1 MTAGHLYGSRQ
12 VYYPRL
18 SPEIPCFPAGF
29 RQAPTPNARSAQV
42 PEDYIF
48 MQWLAQICVR
58 RPVFATVLILSLVVV
73 GVFGY
78 FKLGV
83 DRFPK
88 VDFNIV
94 TVTVREDGASPEEIE
109 TDVVDKVEQ
118 AVNTVSGID
127 QLTSTSF
134 EGVGIVIVTFTLEK
148 DINVAVQEVRDK
160 VSTAIPNLPVDI
172 KTPVVDKVDPDS
184 TPILEVALSAP
195 GNIRETTEY
204 ADKVLRRRLESISG
218 VGQVLV
224 LGGLKRQVNVT
235 IDPERMRAYNL
246 TAADVQR
253 ALEQQNIQV
262 PGGQVDQGAHELTL
276 RTRGRIN
283 SPADFGTVV
292 VAKRGSTPIY
302 LSDIGRVDDSTEDAK
317 TVAEITDVGGKP
329 SPTVL
334 LSIRK
339 QSGLNTVATVDL
351 IKQRLQDISAT
362 LPHGYSMRISRD
374 QSEYIRAAADAVKE
388 HLIVGSF
395 LAALVVLIFLWNIRT
410 TIISAIAIPASIIS
424 TFALMNAMNFTL
436 NGLTLLALTLSVGIV
451 IDDAIVVLENI
462 YRFIEEKRMDPFKA
476 AVEATKEIGPAVMAT
491 TLSLIAVFLPVAFMQ
506 GIVGRFLN
514 SFGITMGFA
523 IMVSLLVS
531 FTLTPMLAAR
541 WIKRPKAQAGAEE
554 HENLPVSVARDQAT
568 VKDLAAASGHGKAS
582 KNDSA
587 SKENLLFKGI
597 DRVYSAML
605 KFAMRRRW
613 IIVLASFITFAS
625 MFPIPFTP
633 WPGFVG
639 VVPKS
644 FLPDDDESQFQVS
657 VRAPEGTS
665 ITATKD
671 IGEAIAKDVLELP
684 GVAYTV
690 TTIGNNTQQT
700 NNLANVFV
708 KLKPVGERPTLT
720 QQDIMVQARTK
731 VASKYG
737 ALRTS
742 VGQVQAFSTGAPA
755 YQVIY
760 YIAGPDL
767 AKLTEYSEKAISQMR
782 RIPGAADV
790 DSSLVVG
797 KPELGVNIDRKRA
810 ADLGVSV
817 VDIANALRVLVGGEK
832 VTDYYEN
839 GEQYEVHLR
848 ADLPYRND
856 KSVISRMT
864 VPSSTLGSV
873 SLDQVV
879 TFKSG
884 TGPAQITRQ
893 DRRRNVLLQCNILP
907 GYGQQ
912 EIATQVGK
920 IVQDLHMPVGY
931 ESGAT
936 GNSRELGKAFLAFVT
951 AFLLAFVFMYLILAA
966 QFESWVHPATILIAL
981 PLTLPFALISLALF
995 HQTLNIF
1002 SVLGILV
1009 LFGVVKKNGILQ
1021 VDHTN
1026 QLRARGMNRYDA
1038 IIAANRDR
1046 LRPILMTTF
1055 AFVAGMVPL
1064 VISSGTGAATNR
1076 TIGYAVIG
1084 GQTLSLLLTLLA
1096 TPVFYSIFDDIT
1108 EGWKRARGA
1117 IGRRF
1122 GHAEDAAH
1130 APETQVKPEPAE
1142 A

>member
-1 MTAGHLYGSRQ
+1 
-12 VYYPRL
+12 
-18 SPEIPCFPAGF
+18 
-29 RQAPTPNARSAQV
+29 
-42 PEDYIF
+42 

-58 RPVFATVLILSLVVV
+58 RPVFATVLVLTLVVV

-109 TDVVDKVEQ
+109 TDVVDKIEE

-148 DINVAVQEVRDK
+148 DINVAAQEVRDK

-184 TPILEVALSAP
+184 TPIIEVALSAP
-195 GNIRETTEY
+195 GSIRDTTEY
-204 ADKVLRRRLESISG
+204 ADKVLRRRLESING

-224 LGGLKRQVNVT
+224 LGGLKRQVNIT
-235 IDPERMRAYNL
+235 IDPDRMRAYNL
-246 TAADVQR
+246 TSADVQR

-262 PGGQVDQGAHELTL
+262 PGGQVDQGVNELTL
-276 RTRGRIN
+276 RTRGRIQT
-283 SPADFGTVV
+283 PADFGNVV
-292 VAKRGSTPIY
+292 VAKRGTTPVY
-302 LSDIGRVDDSTEDAK
+302 VSDIGRVVDSTEEPS
-317 TVAEITDVGGKP
+317 TVAEITDVGGKTT
-329 SPTVL
+329 PTVL

-351 IKQRLQDISAT
+351 IKQRLADISKT
-362 LPHGYSMRISRD
+362 LPRGYSMRISRD

-388 HLIVGSF
+388 HLVVGSI

-476 AVEATKEIGPAVMAT
+476 AVEATREIWPAVMAT

-514 SFGITMGFA
+514 SFGITMAFA
-523 IMVSLLVS
+523 ILVSLLVS

-541 WIKRPKAQAGAEE
+541 WIRKPKEAEA
-554 HENLPVSVARDQAT
+554 HEEKAYLPVSVALDRENVNEPDRDE
-568 VKDLAAASGHGKAS
+568 SHGKPANAES
-582 KNDSA
+582 P
-587 SKENLLFKGI
+587 SKENVLFKAM
-597 DRVYSAML
+597 DTVYTILL
-605 KFAMRRRW
+605 KFSMRRRW
-613 IIVLASFITFAS
+613 VIVLASIVTFAS
-625 MFPIPFTP
+625 MFPLPLTP
-633 WPGFVG
+633 WPGLVG
-639 VVPKS
+639 IVPKS
-644 FLPDDDESQFQVS
+644 FLPDDDESQFQVTA
-657 VRAPEGTS
+657 RAPEGPS
-665 ITATKD
+665 ITATQE
-671 IGEAIAKDVLELP
+671 IAEAIANDVRALP
-684 GVAYTV
+684 GVLYTG
-690 TTIGNNTQQT
+690 TSIGNNTQQT
-700 NNLANVFV
+700 NNLASIFV
-708 KLKPVGERPTLT
+708 KLKPVGARPGKT
-720 QQDIMVQARTK
+720 QQDVMVLARKK
-731 VASKYG
+731 VSSKYST
-737 ALRTS
+737 LRTS

-755 YQVIY
+755 FQVIY

-767 AKLTEYSEKAISQMR
+767 AKLTEYTQKAISQMR
-782 RIPGAADV
+782 RIPGAADI

-797 KPELGVNIDRKRA
+797 KPELSVNIDRKRA

-817 VDIANALRVLVGGEK
+817 VDIANSLRILVGGEK

-848 ADLPYRND
+848 ADLPFRND

-879 TFKSG
+879 TFNNSA
-884 TGPAQITRQ
+884 GPAQITRQ
-893 DRRRNVLLQCNILP
+893 DRRRNVLLQCNVLP

-912 EIATQVGK
+912 EIANQVGK
-920 IVQDLHMPVGY
+920 IIQDLHMPPGY

-981 PLTLPFALISLALF
+981 PLTLPFALMALAIF
-995 HQTLNIF
+995 HQSLNIF

-1055 AFVAGMVPL
+1055 AFVAGMFPL

-1076 TIGYAVIG
+1076 TIGFAVIG

-1108 EGWKRARGA
+1108 EGWKRIRGGFRSHA
-1117 IGRRF
+1117 GR
-1122 GHAEDAAH
+1122 AEEPVANSPVPTPEAAG
-1130 APETQVKPEPAE
+1130 KPDPAE

>member
-1 MTAGHLYGSRQ
+1 
-12 VYYPRL
+12 
-18 SPEIPCFPAGF
+18 
-29 RQAPTPNARSAQV
+29 
-42 PEDYIF
+42 

-58 RPVFATVLILSLVVV
+58 RPVLATVLVLSLVVV
-73 GVFGY
+73 GIFGY
-78 FKLGV
+78 FNLGV

-109 TDVVDKVEQ
+109 TDVVDKIEQ

-127 QLTSTSF
+127 QLNSTSY
-134 EGVGIVIVTFTLEK
+134 EGVGVVIITFTLEK
-148 DINVAVQEVRDK
+148 DINVAAQEVRDK
-160 VSTAIPNLPVDI
+160 VSIAVPNLPVDI

-204 ADKVLRRRLESISG
+204 ADKVLRRRLESING

-224 LGGLKRQVNVT
+224 LGGLNRQINVQV
-235 IDPERMRAYNL
+235 DPDRLRAYNL
-246 TAADVQR
+246 TSADVER
-253 ALEQQNIQV
+253 ALAQQNIQV
-262 PGGQVDQGAHELTL
+262 PGGQVDQGRNEMTL
-276 RTRGRIN
+276 RTRGRIQT
-283 SPADFGTVV
+283 PAEFANVV

-302 LSDIGRVDDSTEDAK
+302 VSDIGRVEDSTEEAK
-317 TVAEITDVGGKP
+317 TVAEITDVGGKTT
-329 SPTVL
+329 PTVI

-339 QSGLNTVATVDL
+339 QSGLNTVATVDRV
-351 IKQRLQDISAT
+351 KQRLDDISKT
-362 LPHGYSMRISRD
+362 LPHGYTLRISRD

-388 HLIVGSF
+388 HLVVGSI
-395 LAALVVLIFLWNIRT
+395 LAALVVLLFLWNIRT

-476 AVEATKEIGPAVMAT
+476 AVEATREIGPAVMAT
-491 TLSLIAVFLPVAFMQ
+491 TLSLVAVFLPVAFMQ

-514 SFGITMGFA
+514 SFGITMAFA
-523 IMVSLLVS
+523 ILVSLLVS

-541 WIKRPKAQAGAEE
+541 WIRKPKAPEGHEE
-554 HENLPVSVARDQAT
+554 HENLPVSMDRDD
-568 VKDLAAASGHGKAS
+568 VDAAETANGEHHAAPA
-582 KNDSA
+582 DSA
-587 SKENLLFKGI
+587 SKENPFFKAL
-597 DRVYSAML
+597 DRIYTVLL
-605 KFAMRRRW
+605 KFSMRHRW
-613 IIVLASFITFAS
+613 VIVGASILTFAS
-625 MFPIPFTP
+625 MVPL
-633 WPGFVG
+633 VG
-639 VVPKS
+639 IVPKS
-644 FLPDDDESQFQVS
+644 FLPDDDESQFQVTA
-657 VRAPEGTS
+657 RAPEGTS
-665 ITATKD
+665 ITATQQ
-671 IGEAIAKDVLELP
+671 IAESIAADVRELP
-684 GVAYTV
+684 GVLYTV
-690 TTIGNNTQQT
+690 ATIGNNTQQT
-700 NNLANVFV
+700 NNLATIFV
-708 KLKPVGERPTLT
+708 KLKPVSQRAGKT
-720 QQDIMVQARTK
+720 QQDVMVLARK
-731 VASKYG
+731 RISSKYST
-737 ALRTS
+737 LRTS
-742 VGQVQAFSTGAPA
+742 VSQVAAFSTGAPA

-767 AKLTEYSEKAISQMR
+767 EKLTEYSQKALSQMR

-817 VDIANALRVLVGGEK
+817 LDIASALRTLVGGEK

-839 GEQYEVHLR
+839 GEQYEVHVR
-848 ADLPYRND
+848 ADLPFRND

-864 VPSSTLGSV
+864 VPSSLLGSV

-879 TFKSG
+879 SFNSG

-893 DRRRNVLLQCNILP
+893 DRRRNVLLQCNVLP

-912 EIATQVGK
+912 EVASQVGK
-920 IVQDLHMPVGY
+920 IIQDLNMPPGY
-931 ESGAT
+931 QSGAT
-936 GNSRELGKAFLAFVT
+936 GNSRELGKAFIAFIT

-981 PLTLPFALISLALF
+981 PLTLPFALMALAIF

-1026 QLRARGMNRYDA
+1026 QLRARGMTRYDA

-1055 AFVAGMVPL
+1055 AFVAGMFPL

-1117 IGRRF
+1117 IRGRF
-1122 GHAEDAAH
+1122 EKKAKSAARVPT
-1130 APETQVKPEPAE
+1130 ATPDLPAE
-1142 A
+1142 

>member
-1 MTAGHLYGSRQ
+1 
-12 VYYPRL
+12 
-18 SPEIPCFPAGF
+18 
-29 RQAPTPNARSAQV
+29 
-42 PEDYIF
+42 

-58 RPVFATVLILSLVVV
+58 RPVFATVLVLTLVVV
-73 GVFGY
+73 GIFGY
-78 FKLGV
+78 FHLGV

-109 TDVVDKVEQ
+109 TDVVDKIEQ

-127 QLTSTSF
+127 QLTSTSY
-134 EGVGIVIVTFTLEK
+134 EGVGVVIVTFTLEK
-148 DINVAVQEVRDK
+148 DINVAAQEVRDK
-160 VSTAIPNLPVDI
+160 VSIAVPDLPIDI
-172 KTPVVDKVDPDS
+172 KTPVVDKVDPDAS
-184 TPILEVALSAP
+184 PILEVALSSP
-195 GNIRETTEY
+195 GNIRDTTEY
-204 ADKVLRRRLESISG
+204 ADKVLRRRLESING

-224 LGGLKRQVNVT
+224 LGGLKRQINV
-235 IDPERMRAYNL
+235 IVDPDRMRAYNL
-246 TAADVQR
+246 TSADVQR

-262 PGGQVDQGAHELTL
+262 PGGQVEQGASELTL
-276 RTRGRIN
+276 RTRGRIIN
-283 SPADFGTVV
+283 PADFADIV
-292 VAKRGSTPIY
+292 VAKRGVTPVY
-302 LSDIGRVDDSTEDAK
+302 VSDIGRVEDSTEEPK
-317 TVAEITDVGGKP
+317 TVAEITDVGSKTT
-329 SPTVL
+329 PTVL

-351 IKQRLQDISAT
+351 VKQRLADISTT
-362 LPHGYSMRISRD
+362 LPRGYTLRISRD
-374 QSEYIRAAADAVKE
+374 QSEYIRAATDAVKE
-388 HLIVGSF
+388 HLILGSV
-395 LAALVVLIFLWNIRT
+395 LAALVVLVFLWNFRT
-410 TIISAIAIPASIIS
+410 TLISAIAIPASIIS

-462 YRFIEEKRMDPFKA
+462 YRFIEEKRVEPFKA
-476 AVEATKEIGPAVMAT
+476 AVEATREIGPAVMAT

-514 SFGITMGFA
+514 SFGITMAFA
-523 IMVSLLVS
+523 ILVSLLVS

-541 WIKRPKAQAGAEE
+541 WIKRPAAEPGHEE
-554 HENLPVSVARDQAT
+554 HENVPVSVARDDAPAGVVPEADARGHSHSAT
-568 VKDLAAASGHGKAS
+568 
-582 KNDSA
+582 SA
-587 SKENLLFKGI
+587 SKENPLFKAL
-597 DRVYSAML
+597 DAVYTVLL

-613 IIVLASFITFAS
+613 VIVLAAALAFFS
-625 MFPIPFTP
+625 MFPLPHTP
-633 WPGFVG
+633 WPGMIG
-639 VVPKS
+639 LVPKS
-644 FLPDDDESQFQVS
+644 FLPDDDESQFQVTA
-657 VRAPEGTS
+657 RAPEGTS
-665 ITATKD
+665 ISATQ
-671 IGEAIAKDVLELP
+671 EIAESIARDVRKLP
-684 GVAYTV
+684 GVLYTV
-690 TTIGNNTQQT
+690 ATIGNNTQQT
-700 NNLANVFV
+700 PNVATIFV
-708 KLKPVGERPTLT
+708 KLKPVSRRGGKT
-720 QQDIMVQARTK
+720 QQDIMVLARR
-731 VASKYG
+731 AMSGRYN

-742 VGQVQAFSTGAPA
+742 VSQVQAISTGAPA

-767 AKLTEYSEKAISQMR
+767 AKLTEYSQKAIALMR
-782 RIPGAADV
+782 RVPGAADV

-797 KPELGVNIDRKRA
+797 KPELGVDIDRKRA

-817 VDIANALRVLVGGEK
+817 ADIANALRILVGGDK

-848 ADLPYRND
+848 ADLPFRND

-879 TFKSG
+879 TFGSG

-893 DRRRNVLLQCNILP
+893 DRRRNVLLQCNVLP

-912 EIATQVGK
+912 EVANQIAK
-920 IVQDLHMPVGY
+920 IVEDLHMPAGY
-931 ESGAT
+931 QSGAT
-936 GNSRELGKAFLAFVT
+936 GNSRELGKAFIAFVT

-981 PLTLPFALISLALF
+981 PLTLPFALMALALF

-1055 AFVAGMVPL
+1055 AFVAGMFPL

-1076 TIGYAVIG
+1076 TIGFAVIG

-1117 IGRRF
+1117 VGGRFSRR
-1122 GHAEDAAH
+1122 AAAPTQPADA
-1130 APETQVKPEPAE
+1130 PAK
-1142 A
+1142 